1 VRVQFTYKLHSGLS
15 TIEQTVA
22 FHSDTARVD
31 FITHVDWHE
40 SKKLLKAYFPVDIR
54 ADYAT
59 FDIQAGTIRRAT
71 HANTSWDAAKH
82 EVYAHKFCD
91 ISEARFGVALL
102 NDSKYGYSVRDNNMG
117 LSLLKASKFPDHEA
131 DMGTHDF
138 VYSLLPHDRALEES
152 TVFEEA
158 HKLNTPLWAAVFDL
172 GATE

>member
-1 VRVQFTYKLHSGLS
+1 
-15 TIEQTVA
+15 
-22 FHSDTARVD
+22 VD
-31 FITHVDWHE
+31 
-40 SKKLLKAYFPVDIR
+40 LR

-59 FDIQAGTIRRAT
+59 FDIQAGTIRRPT

-131 DMGTHDF
+131 DMGVHEF
-138 VYSLLPHDRALEES
+138 VYSLLPHDRGLEES

-158 HKLNTPLWAAVFDL
+158 HKLNTPLWAAVFEIEGDQESIS
-172 GATE
+172 GIRDSITEAGFIKEID

>member
-1 VRVQFTYKLHSGLS
+1 LS

-59 FDIQAGTIRRAT
+59 FDIQSGTIRRAT

-131 DMGTHDF
+131 DMGLHDF

-158 HKLNTPLWAAVFDL
+158 HKLNTPLWAAVFNL
-172 GATE
+172 GS